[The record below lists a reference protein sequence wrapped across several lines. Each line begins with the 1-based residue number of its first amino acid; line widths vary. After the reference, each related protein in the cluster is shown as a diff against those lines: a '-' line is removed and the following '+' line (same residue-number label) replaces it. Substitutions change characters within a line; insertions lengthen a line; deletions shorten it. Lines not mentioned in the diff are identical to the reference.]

1 MWCGLQAVP
10 EETNRNAK
18 ADVMKPI
25 NATAPRRY
33 QSTFPELLA
42 EAGVLLFIAL
52 MVAFFGSN
60 TKAMS
65 LIVAVVIAGRFA
77 VLRRRGDVVIFL
89 AGLLLGGGNDLL
101 SMWRGVYWY
110 TPPTILPVPIPV
122 WMLFFWGEA
131 FLFFRRLMRFGP
143 FLGPEAGSA
152 RLLDRAFLLDLAI
165 LIPLRA
171 VLYQTAAIPW
181 VPDVFF
187 ATVLLVRY
195 LILPPARHERRLLL
209 TILVLG
215 PFYEIL
221 LIAAGLYV
229 YQHGVLFGMPLWLA
243 IYWIYIFRV
252 LKALADWM
260 EGRFAA
266 CD

>member
-1 MWCGLQAVP
+1 MEGHIM
-10 EETNRNAK
+10 TS
-18 ADVMKPI
+18 
-25 NATAPRRY
+25 TAPAGPDKPVRGTTYR
-33 QSTFPELLA
+33 TTLPELLA

-65 LIVAVVIAGRFA
+65 GIVVAVIGARF
-77 VLRRRGDVVIFL
+77 VMLRRRGDLVIFI
-89 AGLLLGGGNDLL
+89 AGVVLGGGNDLL

-143 FLGPEAGSA
+143 FLGPEEGSA

-165 LIPLRA
+165 LIPLKM
-171 VLYQTAAIPW
+171 VLYRTAAIPW
-181 VPDVFF
+181 LPDAFF
-187 ATVLLVRY
+187 ASVLLVRY

-229 YQHGVLFGMPLWLA
+229 YQHGILLGMPLWLA
-243 IYWIYIFRV
+243 VYWLYIFRV
-252 LKALADWM
+252 LKALIDWM
-260 EGRFAA
+260 ERRLTA
-266 CD
+266 DH